1 MGKHKGRGSGG
12 GGGSRPAALRGDAL
26 VVVNPS
32 MLQSAVRRGPRTQRK
47 GKKKAQ
53 SQPKKRKAD
62 DSGANGLKKTQK
74 KRKKQQDDASIV
86 SNVAVSSA
94 AKLTVEEG
102 GGASCSVLTVKRDGD
117 LLAGLYWVL
126 QSRNTPRACVVA
138 LPSQFETSPAQ
149 LAAMLKHLGFQ
160 AVALHRKMTAGQR
173 NETVQRLK
181 SSTATVT
188 APLHAMVLV
197 TTDHLLASAAH
208 AKADVTLV
216 GGVSAAAAG
225 VATAKFAH
233 VHQVT
238 AGMGAELLNSSVFKP
253 QLTTPC
259 LQQLQARLKLAGQ
272 IVDIAQRVG
281 KTGAATQDGDD
292 KWARKFAKGAD
303 LDDDED
309 DNGHKKKK
317 RAMTPDEQRLQALTE
332 KLYVS
337 LTRKLP
343 GLKSY
348 NSNTSAGG
356 EQETDSQ
363 HRREK
368 LEVLGLVT
376 VNAAVGT
383 AMTDERTSAQTRWM
397 DFAEGRAHGGQWEGA
412 VRHGASKDVTS
423 LAVREKLCAA
433 RGKAKDATFL
443 SKWAPNKEPVDAAKW
458 GGAFGKV
465 CGHNEVVMNALRSF
479 YPQEV
484 LNSKVC
490 SKLFPAPGNQGFDG
504 CLEHLRLAC
513 MAQGKSMTLWDAE
526 YFVFISSRGRVSWSK
541 KSQLLSLSLASLQC
555 LVPALRSWTTG
566 CEGHL
571 PPNAVLR
578 AIQLCCQ
585 LGSGDKRS
593 SDDKLPP
600 KALKRIMTFAFG
612 GSARLWRQI
621 AKLPTPLEEETV
633 YDAQ

>member
-1 MGKHKGRGSGG
+1 MGKHRGRAGG
-12 GGGSRPAALRGDAL
+12 GGGGGRPAALRGDAL

-32 MLQSAVRRGPRTQRK
+32 MLQSATRAGGGPKPQQS

-53 SQPKKRKAD
+53 NQPKKRKAD
-62 DSGANGLKKTQK
+62 TNGPKKTQK
-74 KRKKQQDDASIV
+74 KRKKQEEDKFIV
-86 SNVAVSSA
+86 TNVAVSSA

-102 GGASCSVLTVKRDGD
+102 GGASCSVLRMNRDGD

-126 QSRNTPRACVVA
+126 LARNSPRACVVA
-138 LPSQFETSPAQ
+138 LPSQFESSPAH
-149 LAAMLKHLGFQ
+149 LAAMLKHLGCQ
-160 AVALHRKMTAGQR
+160 AAALHRKMTAGQR

-181 SSTATVT
+181 SAMATT
-188 APLHAMVLV
+188 PLHAMVLV

-208 AKADVTLV
+208 AKADVALV
-216 GGVSAAAAG
+216 GGVGAAAAD
-225 VATAKFAH
+225 VAMAKFAH

-238 AGMGAELLNSSVFKP
+238 AAAGGELLNSSVFKP
-253 QLTTPC
+253 EVTTPC
-259 LQQLQARLKLAGQ
+259 MQQLQARLKLAGQ
-272 IVDIAQRVG
+272 IVDISQRLG
-281 KTGAATQDGDD
+281 KAGTATQNGDD

-309 DNGHKKKK
+309 DNGQKKKKK

-343 GLKSY
+343 GLKSS
-348 NSNTSAGG
+348 NSNTSAGR

-368 LEVLGLVT
+368 LKVLGLVT

-397 DFAEGRAHGGQWEGA
+397 DFAEGRAHGGQWDGA
-412 VRHGASKDVTS
+412 VRHGASKDAAS
-423 LAVREKLCAA
+423 LALREKLCVA
-433 RGKAKDATFL
+433 RGKAKDSTFL
-443 SKWAPNKEPVDAAKW
+443 SKWAPNKEPADAAKW
-458 GGAFGKV
+458 GGAYGKV

-479 YPQEV
+479 YPQEI
-484 LNSKVC
+484 LTSKVC

-513 MAQGKSMTLWDAE
+513 IAQGKSMTLWDAE
-526 YFVFISSRGRVSWSK
+526 YFVFISSRGRVTWSK
-541 KSQLLSLSLASLQC
+541 KNQLLSLSLASLQC
-555 LVPALRSWTTG
+555 LVPALRSWTTA
-566 CEGHL
+566 CEGHM
-571 PPNAVLR
+571 PPSAILR

-600 KALKRIMTFAFG
+600 KAVKRVMTFAFG

-621 AKLPTPLEEETV
+621 AKMPTPLEEETV
-633 YDAQ
+633 YDTQ